1 MKKLSVIEESKKSF
15 KENKIHHNDYFSYEG
30 GFIAGIAY
38 AIKELKKVK
47 KWVNVIVGFLKES
60 RENALV

>member
-47 KWVNVIVGFLKES
+47 K
-60 RENALV
+60 